1 MKSSQ
6 LSVRKLERDEVRLQ
20 EKDEAADKSGCH

>member
-6 LSVRKLERDEVRLQ
+6 LSIRKLERDEVRLQ
-20 EKDEAADKSGCH
+20 EKDQVADKSGCH